1 MIKMID
7 KDKLIR
13 ELENKIN
20 NKIYYISANTMLN
33 NLKNGYY
40 DAKTFHDVDKF
51 YKK

>member
-1 MIKMID
+1 MID

-13 ELENKIN
+13 KLENKIDN
-20 NKIYYISANTMLN
+20 NIFYINAQNMIN
-33 NLKNGYY
+33 DLKNGYY